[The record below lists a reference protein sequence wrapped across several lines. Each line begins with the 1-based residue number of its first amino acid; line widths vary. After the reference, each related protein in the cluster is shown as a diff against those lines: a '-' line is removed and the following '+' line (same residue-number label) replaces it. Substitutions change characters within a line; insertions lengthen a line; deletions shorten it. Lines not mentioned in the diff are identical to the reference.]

1 MMSLR
6 GRQPEAIPCYMEYI
20 LSRGDCFD
28 GRAPSRNDMPRVIE
42 LLCRVCAV
50 SIKTIPYR
58 AHVKI
63 VKEMPE

>member
-6 GRQPEAIPCYMEYI
+6 GRQPEAIPYYMKFV

-42 LLCRVCAV
+42 LLGRVCTV
-50 SIKTIPYR
+50 SVETMGVVR
-58 AHVKI
+58 
-63 VKEMPE
+63 EMP